1 MILLIIVLLLVLLLI
16 PCCCKHT
23 KLYECF
29 SSTNNNIEFIDKET
43 LKQIL
48 INDEDNYYKHFFV
61 NDYKVRNINN
71 ISEYNNHIISS
82 VAELNNAEKNKV
94 IQCCKDITVKYV
106 WFDNVKFN
114 NIVWKIGAVSGTLYE
129 NGLSHTRNDV
139 IVISKEYI
147 NNSSLVELTRTLLH
161 EKVHIYQKMYP
172 EDVDKFL
179 DSYKFTK
186 FKIREARDNTRANPD
201 IDDWI
206 YKDENGMIYKA
217 EYKPNPKNL
226 SDTNTPNQMYEHP
239 YEKMAIL
246 ISN

>member
-1 MILLIIVLLLVLLLI
+1 
-16 PCCCKHT
+16 
-23 KLYECF
+23 
-29 SSTNNNIEFIDKET
+29 
-43 LKQIL
+43 
-48 INDEDNYYKHFFV
+48 
-61 NDYKVRNINN
+61 
-71 ISEYNNHIISS
+71 
-82 VAELNNAEKNKV
+82 LNNAEKNKV
-94 IQCCKDITVKYV
+94 IQCCKDIILKKYD

-114 NIVWKIGAVSGTLYE
+114 NIKWKIGAVSGTLYE

-139 IVISKEYI
+139 IIISKEYI